1 MKKRWT
7 ALLLALAMLSAL
19 AVGAL
24 ADEQKKDET
33 AAEAAQATP
42 DAAGTLSFENLG
54 ARMKEKSYAL
64 LALEESIAMVES
76 TDYEK
81 VEQELR
87 DGLNDIANAQWSMTS
102 LGSVGSAALSNS
114 ISMTGEAPSRSDQ
127 ALATAINGVGAAV
140 GTLANQSFQAQ
151 YDAYREQ
158 FDAVRDGK
166 LQKDN
171 AGVVHQLKNMEDS
184 TIQLAQSAYI
194 TLLGLQEQSAA
205 LARQDAAL
213 DRTLAE
219 LELRYQLGQISTM
232 TLEQAKAGKVQL
244 ESGKATLDMNITALR
259 RQLNAMVGEEL
270 TAPLTLGALPAV
282 TAEQLSAMD
291 VEKDLEKAKAA
302 SYDLYAAKK
311 TLDDADEE
319 YDDSGAKSSYNEKD
333 YKKVQARHKWQSA
346 QYTYNATVQ
355 KYELSFRSLYDKVK
369 DCAQILSAAKVSLE
383 CERGDLA
390 AAQLKY
396 EQGTISE
403 NALRTAE
410 DELYSAQ
417 DTVSGAERDLF
428 TAYNNYRWAVDCGLL
443 AG

>member
-33 AAEAAQATP
+33 AAETAQTAP

-64 LALEESIAMVES
+64 LALEESIVLVES

-87 DGLNDIANAQWSMTS
+87 DGLNEIADAQWKMTA
-102 LGSVGSAALSNS
+102 LGSAGAMAHDA
-114 ISMTGEAPSRSDQ
+114 T
-127 ALATAINGVGAAV
+127 LATQAAIGAVGAAV
-140 GTLANQSFQAQ
+140 GSLANQSLQTQ
-151 YDAYREQ
+151 YDALREQ
-158 FDAVRDGK
+158 FDAVRDGE

-184 TIQLAQSAYI
+184 TIQMAQSAYI
-194 TLLGLQEQSAA
+194 TLLGLEEQSAA

-213 DRTLAE
+213 GRTVEE

-232 TLEQAKAGKVQL
+232 TLEQAKAGKIQL

-282 TAEQLSAMD
+282 TAELLSAMD

-319 YDDSGAKSSYNEKD
+319 YDDSGAKSYYNERD

-355 KYELSFRSLYDKVK
+355 KYELTFRSLCDKVK

-383 CERGDLA
+383 CERSDLA

-403 NALRTAE
+403 NALHTAE
-410 DELYSAQ
+410 DELYTAQ

-428 TAYNNYRWAVDCGLL
+428 TAYNNYRWAVDYGLL

>member
-33 AAEAAQATP
+33 AAETAQTTP

-64 LALEESIAMVES
+64 LALEESIALVES

-87 DGLNDIANAQWSMTS
+87 DGLNEIADAQWGMTS
-102 LGSVGSAALSNS
+102 LGSVGTAALSRVPTTAGS
-114 ISMTGEAPSRSDQ
+114 PDASDY
-127 ALATAINGVGAAV
+127 ALAGAVDAV
-140 GTLANQSFQAQ
+140 GGAVGRLASQSLQTQ
-151 YDAYREQ
+151 YDALRER
-158 FDAVRDGK
+158 FDDVRDGK
-166 LQKDN
+166 LQRDN
-171 AGVVHQLKNMEDS
+171 EGVVRQLKSMENN
-184 TIQLAQSAYI
+184 TVQMMQNVYI
-194 TLLGLQEQSAA
+194 TLLGLEEKSAA

-219 LELRYQLGQISTM
+219 LELRYQLGQISAM
-232 TLEQAKAGKVQL
+232 ALAQAKAGKAQL

-319 YDDSGAKSSYNEKD
+319 YDDSGAKSYYNERD

-346 QYTYNATVQ
+346 QYTYNATLQ
-355 KYELSFRSLYDKVK
+355 KYELTFRSLCDKVK

-383 CERGDLA
+383 CERSDLA

-403 NALRTAE
+403 NALHAAE
-410 DELYSAQ
+410 DELYTAQ

>member
-24 ADEQKKDET
+24 ADEQKKEES
-33 AAEAAQATP
+33 AAETVQTTP

-64 LALEESIAMVES
+64 LALEESIALVES

-87 DGLNDIANAQWSMTS
+87 DGLNEIADAQWKMTA
-102 LGSVGSAALSNS
+102 LGSAGTMAHDA
-114 ISMTGEAPSRSDQ
+114 T
-127 ALATAINGVGAAV
+127 LATQAAIGAVGAAV
-140 GTLANQSFQAQ
+140 GSLANQSLQTQ
-151 YDAYREQ
+151 YDALREQ
-158 FDAVRDGK
+158 FDAVRDGE

-184 TIQLAQSAYI
+184 TIQMAQSAYI
-194 TLLGLQEQSAA
+194 TLLGLEEQSAA

-219 LELRYQLGQISTM
+219 LELRYQLGQISAM
-232 TLEQAKAGKVQL
+232 ALAQAKAGKIQL

-319 YDDSGAKSSYNEKD
+319 YDDSGAKSYYNERD

-355 KYELSFRSLYDKVK
+355 KYELTFRSLCDKVK

-383 CERGDLA
+383 CERSDLA
-390 AAQLKY
+390 AAQLRY

-403 NALRTAE
+403 NALHTAE
-410 DELYSAQ
+410 DELYTAQ

-428 TAYNNYRWAVDCGLL
+428 TAYNNYRWAVDYGLL

>member
-24 ADEQKKDET
+24 ADEQKKEET
-33 AAEAAQATP
+33 AAETAQTAP

-64 LALEESIAMVES
+64 LALEESIALVES

-87 DGLNDIANAQWSMTS
+87 DGLNEIADAQWKMTA
-102 LGSVGSAALSNS
+102 LGSAGTAALSRVP
-114 ISMTGEAPSRSDQ
+114 TTAGTPDASDY
-127 ALATAINGVGAAV
+127 ALAGAIGTVGAAV
-140 GTLANQSFQAQ
+140 GSLANQSLQTQ
-151 YDAYREQ
+151 YDALREQ
-158 FDAVRDGK
+158 FDAVRDGE

-184 TIQLAQSAYI
+184 TIQMAQSAYI
-194 TLLGLQEQSAA
+194 TLLGLEEQSAA

-232 TLEQAKAGKVQL
+232 TLEQAKAGKIQL

-270 TAPLTLGALPAV
+270 TAPLSLGALPAV

-319 YDDSGAKSSYNEKD
+319 YDDSGAKSYYNERD

-355 KYELSFRSLYDKVK
+355 KYELTFRSLCDKVK

-383 CERGDLA
+383 CERSDLA

-403 NALRTAE
+403 NALHTAE

-428 TAYNNYRWAVDCGLL
+428 TAYNNYRWAVEYGLL